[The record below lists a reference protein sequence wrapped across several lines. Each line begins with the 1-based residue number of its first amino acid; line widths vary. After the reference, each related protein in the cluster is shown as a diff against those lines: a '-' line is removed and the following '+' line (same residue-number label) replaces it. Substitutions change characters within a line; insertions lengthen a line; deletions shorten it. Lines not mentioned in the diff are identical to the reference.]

1 MTYGTSPAIQAND
14 FLLEGQNK
22 QIHFAA
28 TTFPGV
34 PFLSY
39 KDEEDESNNRE
50 FRGDEIDIQETKFG
64 KLITVLIGQVPD
76 SHMVYLALLL
86 PTIYLPGQTGFPP
99 ISRTHLKRLIM
110 SQEVCHGKAKEICS
124 GVQAGSGTV
133 GSIFK
138 CSGKPGCA

>member
-76 SHMVYLALLL
+76 SHVVYLALLL
-86 PTIYLPGQTGFPP
+86 PTIYLPGQTREFPVKT
-99 ISRTHLKRLIM
+99 IAIVTTHQTPFIGRRGNVNGLQLDTYDTLTLKGTARLII
-110 SQEVCHGKAKEICS
+110 A
-124 GVQAGSGTV
+124 
-133 GSIFK
+133 
-138 CSGKPGCA
+138 